1 MKFENTNKITY
12 NIHGGDKVAKS
23 KKEPTFTFVGKP
35 DAKKAIRLLIEL
47 YCEQEGYEITEL
59 VFASDKKQE
68 GNDDKTA

>member
-1 MKFENTNKITY
+1 M
-12 NIHGGDKVAKS
+12 S
-23 KKEPTFTFVGKP
+23 KTSKEPTFTFVGKP

-68 GNDDKTA
+68 GSDDKTA